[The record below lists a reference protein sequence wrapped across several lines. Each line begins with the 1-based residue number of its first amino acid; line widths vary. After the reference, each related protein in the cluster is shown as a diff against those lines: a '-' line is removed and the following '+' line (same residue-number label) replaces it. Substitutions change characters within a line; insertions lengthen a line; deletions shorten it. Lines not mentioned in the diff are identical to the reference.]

1 MNSANKNSENS
12 LKRKLRGQ
20 NKGVYLYVKNLDEI
34 EIQVIPGIHDIE
46 EINSVKMKV
55 DENANADIISKTL
68 AKNLGCKITKEKDT
82 DKMELVNKK
91 PIAIYGM
98 TKIMI
103 RLPTSDDQVSNK
115 FIKCIMKVSA
125 QLDTEIMIS
134 HATKSLLGLLPE
146 KSSHGV
152 RKVFYQEYRRY
163 QEKRG
168 KR

>member
-1 MNSANKNSENS
+1 MNPVNKNS
-12 LKRKLRGQ
+12 LKRKPRGQ
-20 NKGVYLYVKNLDEI
+20 NNGVYLYLKNFDEI
-34 EIQVIPGIHDIE
+34 EIQLLPGVNDIE

-55 DENANADIISKTL
+55 NENENIDIISKTL
-68 AKNLGCKITKEKDT
+68 AENLGCKITKENT
-82 DKMELVNKK
+82 GKMELVNKK

-103 RLPTSDDQVSNK
+103 RLPTSDKQVSNK
-115 FIKCIMKVSA
+115 FIKCIMKISA

-134 HATKSLLGLLPE
+134 NATKSLLGLLPE

-163 QEKRG
+163 RKKIKG
-168 KR
+168 KKIK